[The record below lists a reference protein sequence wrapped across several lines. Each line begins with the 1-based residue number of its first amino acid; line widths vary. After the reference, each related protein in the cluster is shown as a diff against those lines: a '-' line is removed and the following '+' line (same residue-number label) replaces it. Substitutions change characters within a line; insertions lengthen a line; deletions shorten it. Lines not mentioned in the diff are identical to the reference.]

1 MEINGS
7 TNTQKFISFGCW
19 NNLNGDGT
27 NLEKVTT
34 KLKEEIQE
42 TNPNFI
48 IIAGDNYYPYKE
60 EKEEK
65 KDKKEKKEKKDIS
78 FESSSSSSSEQ
89 SLIEPPK
96 KEKEKEKII
105 KTELLER
112 GINLLSDIEI
122 PIYMILG
129 NHDLETNVIDKT
141 TYYINS
147 VENLEPIGSCYII
160 ENEKRITGNMNKI
173 KMLLNNSIMF
183 GEKTLILMIDTSMY
197 DDEDSKKFEVC
208 YNKFNGNND
217 ELSVIREKQ
226 REFINNTIE
235 QHKSENIQNLIIV
248 GHHPIT
254 AVKIKKNKKLIE
266 PFQEF
271 LSVLLSIP
279 REGFN
284 PKYYYLCAD
293 LHSYQIGN
301 IKITNELDV
310 NKTIGITQY
319 VVGTGGTKLDPLF
332 LDQEPIQNII
342 RDNGDMFI
350 DDSVYDNYG
359 VKYTMTKS
367 QIDASTEGYSHG
379 FLECSLLEND
389 NLEFEFIRVD
399 GQRIRENTNIGGRK
413 RKHKY
418 FMNVIKTL
426 KKRLSKIKSKR
437 RAKPIK
443 RTRRTKR
450 KVIRTIR
457 K

>member
-1 MEINGS
+1 MDVQGS
-7 TNTQKFISFGCW
+7 AQKFITFGCW

-27 NLEKVTT
+27 NLESVIA
-34 KLKEEIQE
+34 KLKTEIQE

-48 IIAGDNYYPYKE
+48 IISGDNYYPYKE

-65 KDKKEKKEKKDIS
+65 KEKKEKKDIS
-78 FESSSSSSSEQ
+78 LSVQSS
-89 SLIEPPK
+89 IEPK
-96 KEKEKEKII
+96 KEKEKII

-112 GINLLSDIEI
+112 GINLLSDIDT
-122 PIYMILG
+122 PIYMVLG
-129 NHDLETNVIDKT
+129 NHDLETNVIDKKP
-141 TYYINS
+141 YYIDS
-147 VENLEPIGSCYII
+147 VIPENLEPVGSCYIV
-160 ENEKRITGNMNKI
+160 ENEKRVTGNIDKI
-173 KMLLNNSIMF
+173 KFQLNNSIMF

-197 DDEDSKKFEVC
+197 DDDDAPEFKVC
-208 YNKFNGNND
+208 YNKFNVNND

-226 REFINNTIE
+226 RAFINETIE

-254 AVKIKKNKKLIE
+254 AVKIKKSNILIE
-266 PFQEF
+266 PFKEF
-271 LSVLLSIP
+271 LNVLLSIP

-301 IKITNELDV
+301 IDITDTTN

-319 VVGTGGTKLDPLF
+319 VVGNGGTKLDPLF
-332 LDQEPIQNII
+332 LDEGPIQNII
-342 RDNGDMFI
+342 SENNEGKFMSDE
-350 DDSVYDNYG
+350 NYSTYN
-359 VKYTMTKS
+359 VKYTMTSS
-367 QIDASTEGYSHG
+367 QIDASTRGYSHG

-399 GQRIRENTNIGGRK
+399 GQRIRERTNIGGGNRK

-418 FMNVIKTL
+418 FMNIIKTL

-437 RAKPIK
+437 RTRPKK
-443 RTRRTKR
+443 RVRTQKKIQKR
-450 KVIRTIR
+450 KLIRTMR